1 MVGTTGGLLVPEGI
15 THPALARGYH
25 PPGMSVSEALLYGD
39 SSAQP
44 VITKNKNKNEKQKI
58 PHCRKI

>member
-25 PPGMSVSEALLYGD
+25 PPGIDTDIVYKIYLLL
-39 SSAQP
+39 
-44 VITKNKNKNEKQKI
+44 NN
-58 PHCRKI
+58 